1 MANPI
6 SIAHAED
13 VESLRRATEV
23 AVNRHITQQN
33 KTDHSFQTHINAN
46 GFKVQNLGNPAGQK
60 DAVPLD
66 YLNRALKKLKAAS
79 SPSRRQA
86 AGTEHGLAHY
96 GLGVGFP
103 VAVGTDIP
111 PHHIVA
117 IAGTFEAAYIN
128 AKIPAVGADLIIDV
142 QKWDGATWS
151 SIFST
156 TKLVLPDGSASTDVA
171 TQTTFAVASVAIGDL
186 LRADVV
192 QIGSSDPGTDI
203 SVMVRWLAS

>member
-6 SIAHAED
+6 SIARVDD
-13 VESLRRATEV
+13 VESLRKATEV

-33 KTDHSFQTHINAN
+33 KVDHSLQTHFNAN
-46 GFKVQNLGNPAGQK
+46 GFKIQNLGNPAGQK

-66 YLNRALKKLKAAS
+66 YLNNALKKLKAAAA
-79 SPSRRQA
+79 PQRRQT
-86 AGTEHGLAHY
+86 AGVEHGLAHY

-117 IAGTFEAAYIN
+117 LAGNFETAYIN
-128 AKIPAVGADLIIDV
+128 AKLPATGADLIIDV
-142 QKWDGATWS
+142 QRWNGSSWT
-151 SIFST
+151 SIFGT
-156 TKLVLPDGSASTDVA
+156 TKLVLPDGSLSTDVA
-171 TQTTFAVASVAIGDL
+171 TQSTFAVASVVVGDL

-192 QIGSSDPGTDI
+192 QIGTSNPGTDI
-203 SVMVRWLAS
+203 SVMIRWLAT